1 MKQWMRAAAGLA
13 LTMSLPW
20 AWAEE
25 APACIEVTV
34 GGYKTPDYACL
45 SRQMGNDPQA
55 ATAAQRA
62 QEALNVPVNER
73 APNSLGLATPAATG
87 VRMGNTFGTS
97 VKPQR
102 PAVPAGSS
110 PLLNGR

>member
-1 MKQWMRAAAGLA
+1 MKPWMNMMAGLGLFMA
-13 LTMSLPW
+13 LPG
-20 AWAEE
+20 AQGEE

-34 GGYKTPDYACL
+34 GGYKTPDYNCL

-55 ATAAQRA
+55 AKAAQQA
-62 QEALNVPVNER
+62 QDAMNVPVNER
-73 APNSLGLATPAATG
+73 APNSIGLATPAATG

-102 PAVPAGSS
+102 PPATSGTSS
-110 PLLNGR
+110 LLK